1 MKRIAWRV
9 GRTRRNVRRRRVW
22 VVRVGWDWVAGCVKG
37 VGVDG
42 GGGGGVTEVEAGDIV
57 DGGIGVVVLLLE
69 FVGSFDGGD
78 VDCVM
83 NVVGSVVIIMV
94 EVVVGME
101 TMVVVVLSWLGT
113 VSTGTLKILDETGSM
128 LGFAGVG
135 SKSAVNMIMPAP
147 GQNPIGQSGQ

>member
-1 MKRIAWRV
+1 
-9 GRTRRNVRRRRVW
+9 
-22 VVRVGWDWVAGCVKG
+22 
-37 VGVDG
+37 
-42 GGGGGVTEVEAGDIV
+42 
-57 DGGIGVVVLLLE
+57 
-69 FVGSFDGGD
+69 
-78 VDCVM
+78 
-83 NVVGSVVIIMV
+83 MV